1 MTHEIFILHSSPIIQ
16 KGIESLVSQFANI
29 PIYSIAYPS
38 DIIKKAQT
46 AYQQHFIIF
55 TETELTQEFHQAFQQ
70 LQQQNKLSYVYILNE
85 QEHVENLKDSHVIS
99 HYSSETEISQI
110 INKLKT
116 HTHVSK
122 NQEQGGSISRREKE
136 VLTLVALGFSNKEIA
151 EELSISVHTVIS
163 HRKKIVK
170 KTGIKSIS
178 GLTMYAIMTK
188 IVDPNTIDM
197 SKLI

>member
-16 KGIESLVSQFANI
+16 KGIESLVSQFADI

-38 DIIKKAQT
+38 DIIKKAQAT
-46 AYQQHFIIF
+46 SQKHFIVF

-70 LQQQNKLSYVYILNE
+70 LQQQNKISYVYILNG
-85 QEHVENLKDSHVIS
+85 QEHVENLKGSHVIS
-99 HYSSETEISQI
+99 HYSSETEISHI